1 MRALQFILITL
12 TAFAGCTKKADPPA
26 KNAVTTKTPDTTVIV
41 KHMYPDTINYLAL
54 GDSYTVGE
62 AEPQAQSFPY
72 QLTDS
77 LRKAG
82 YINTNDPQIIAV
94 TGWTTLNLITAIRNH
109 APLQHNYSFV
119 TLLIGVNDQ
128 FQGASQS
135 GYRIN
140 FVQLLNTAISY
151 AGGDK
156 TRVFVLSIPD
166 YGVTPF
172 AGGQDAV
179 IGPEI
184 DAFNAINRE
193 ESGNAGVNYLDI
205 TSISRE
211 AANDLS
217 LIAPDG
223 LHPSGK
229 MYTQW
234 VLKLLPMVETRL
246 YKK

>member
-1 MRALQFILITL
+1 M
-12 TAFAGCTKKADPPA
+12 
-26 KNAVTTKTPDTTVIV
+26 
-41 KHMYPDTINYLAL
+41 
-54 GDSYTVGE
+54 
-62 AEPQAQSFPY
+62 
-72 QLTDS
+72 
-77 LRKAG
+77 
-82 YINTNDPQIIAV
+82 
-94 TGWTTLNLITAIRNH
+94 
-109 APLQHNYSFV
+109 
-119 TLLIGVNDQ
+119 NDQ
-128 FQGASQS
+128 FQGNTQS
-135 GYRIN
+135 SYRTN

-205 TSISRE
+205 TGISRE
-211 AANDLS
+211 AAIDLS

-234 VLKLLPMVETRL
+234 ILKLLPMVETRL
-246 YKK
+246 HQK

>member
-1 MRALQFILITL
+1 MRVLQLILISL
-12 TAFAGCTKKADPPA
+12 MAMSGCTKKGDTPA
-26 KNAVTTKTPDTTVIV
+26 KHTVTTKKPDTTVII
-41 KHMYPDTINYLAL
+41 KPMHTDTITYLAL

-62 AEPQAQSFPY
+62 AEPQEQSFPY
-72 QLTDS
+72 QLADS
-77 LRKAG
+77 LRLDG
-82 YINTNDPQIIAV
+82 YVNTEDPEIIAV
-94 TGWTTLNLITAIRNH
+94 TGWTTLNLITAINNH
-109 APLQHNYSFV
+109 APLPHTYSFV

-205 TSISRE
+205 TDISRE
-211 AANDLS
+211 AASDLS

-234 VLKLLPMVETRL
+234 ILKLLPMVESRL
-246 YKK
+246 GKK

>member
-12 TAFAGCTKKADPPA
+12 TAFAGCSKKAEPPV
-26 KNAVTTKTPDTTVIV
+26 KNIVTTKTPDTTVIV
-41 KHMYPDTINYLAL
+41 KPMYHDTINYLAL

-72 QLTDS
+72 QLADS
-77 LRKAG
+77 LRIAG

-94 TGWTTLNLITAIRNH
+94 TGWTTLNLITAINVH
-109 APLQHNYSFV
+109 APLQHNFSFV

-128 FQGASQS
+128 FQGNTQS
-135 GYRIN
+135 SYRTN

-205 TSISRE
+205 TGISRE
-211 AANDLS
+211 AAIDLS

-234 VLKLLPMVETRL
+234 ILKLLPMVEARL
-246 YKK
+246 TKK